1 MKVVNKSALLTF
13 CHKNKFL
20 HSRPS
25 ITDEIS
31 LINFLYRCSLL
42 VISWGT
48 AFFKNY
54 IYVSEKC
61 TQIIV
66 LVIGPNFINQYNDHF
81 KTNNLVTKYKNA
93 TVSYYISDTN
103 LNIDLSKH
111 LKVFN

>member
-1 MKVVNKSALLTF
+1 MHLE
-13 CHKNKFL
+13 
-20 HSRPS
+20 PS